1 MTIAARFDVVNV
13 RFLFLLI
20 IVVIFL
26 DEEFLGLRHHD
37 ILNLIPNSAD
47 DRRDIRTDVGKDTA
61 QEFLV
66 LLKKL

>member
-1 MTIAARFDVVNV
+1 MTIAARLDVVKV

-37 ILNLIPNSAD
+37 ILNLIPNRAD
-47 DRRDIRTDVGKDTA
+47 DRRDIRTDVGDTA

>member
-1 MTIAARFDVVNV
+1 VVG
-13 RFLFLLI
+13 

-37 ILNLIPNSAD
+37 ILNLIPNRAD